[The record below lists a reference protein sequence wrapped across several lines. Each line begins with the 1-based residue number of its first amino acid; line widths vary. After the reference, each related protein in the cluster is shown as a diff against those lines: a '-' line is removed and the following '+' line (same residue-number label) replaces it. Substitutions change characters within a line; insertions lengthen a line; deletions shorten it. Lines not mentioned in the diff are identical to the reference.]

1 MPQRF
6 VISLA
11 SALVSVISHVSAFA
25 ATSTHTEIGMVLNTN
40 FDSKSCSPAMTTWG
54 GASSAC
60 ALSDSAHGSGSN
72 LSASAMATPGVLRA
86 KVDAYIDSA
95 YPGNQLAGLNTAA
108 NGAIR
113 ASQQDTLTLTAP
125 GLNGTTGTLVG
136 GYFLHGSATAAISGM
151 QGVNTSGNDSFAN
164 FSFGG
169 ELKLGSAKASFGGQ
183 GAADITLSH
192 PTPSVLPGYVQ
203 LTTSFT
209 FGSPLPL
216 SSSVAMDW
224 SSDARRVV
232 LYSGTPPFLVPVNTF
247 DSTANIEGKFGD
259 TIYWAGIVSVTDSV
273 GNAVAFTLT
282 SESGFDYGHAAAVP
296 EPSRVVLMFTGIAVL
311 LGWRRRVPRPVNSAG
326 NAPESWRARGLV
338 EALKISTVAALLCA
352 AQTPAQAYNYGGT
365 VQAGAGWRDGTF
377 GTPTGAYTSPGGG
390 QAAVDQSGTHFTPWT
405 VGSGSSTELGSANA
419 SSRAGPGG
427 LHLLASSSGSVTNAQ
442 PGVAVG
448 GRASADASGYVDDS
462 FVIQSA
468 TMPAGALVTMVFDI
482 GVHGSASGTGNWDGS
497 SGGGWNGYAQW
508 AAALHLV
515 GTGSAC
521 GCTAVDWSARRS
533 VAGSQG
539 APLRVTGNGVFGDQ
553 LFTAQVI
560 IGSPVSM
567 HLTGEVHSAA
577 SGIADFLLGGGAS
590 ATFEANLSHT
600 IGWGGIVQL
609 RDASGR
615 QITDFTA
622 ISTSSGFDYRQ
633 SALVPEPA
641 SWALM
646 LAGALALGGW
656 ARNRREGEGKDLEG
670 HHACAA

>member
-6 VISLA
+6 VLPLA
-11 SALVSVISHVSAFA
+11 GALVSVVTHVGAFA

-40 FDSKSCSPAMTTWG
+40 FDSKSCSPTMTTPG
-54 GASSAC
+54 GGSSAC
-60 ALSDSAHGSGSN
+60 VLTDSAHGSGSN
-72 LSASAMATPGVLRA
+72 LSASAVATPGVLRA
-86 KVDAYIDSA
+86 KVDAYVDSA
-95 YPGNQLAGLNTAA
+95 YPGNQLVGLNTAA
-108 NGAIR
+108 NGGIR

-169 ELKLGSAKASFGGQ
+169 ELRLGSAKARFGGR
-183 GAADITLSH
+183 GAADINLAH

-216 SSSVAMDW
+216 SSSMAMDW

-232 LYSGTPPFLVPVNTF
+232 LYSGTPPFLTPVNTF
-247 DSTANIEGKFGD
+247 DSAAHIEGKFGD
-259 TIYWAGIVSVTDSV
+259 TIYWAGIASVTDSA
-273 GNAVAFTLT
+273 GHAVAFTAT
-282 SESGFDYGHAAAVP
+282 SESGFDYGHAAVVP
-296 EPSRVVLMFTGIAVL
+296 EPSRVVLMLMGVAVL
-311 LGWRRRVPRPVNSAG
+311 LGWRRRVPRQL
-326 NAPESWRARGLV
+326 NAAATARESWRPRGLG
-338 EALKISTVAALLCA
+338 EALKVSTAAALLCA
-352 AQTPAQAYNYGGT
+352 LQAPAQAYSYGGT
-365 VQAGAGWRDGTF
+365 VQAGAGWRDGSF
-377 GTPTGAYTSPGGG
+377 GTPADTYASPGGG
-390 QAAVDQSGTHFTPWT
+390 KAAVDRTGTHFTPWT
-405 VGSGSSTELGSANA
+405 VGSVSSTEFGSAAA

-468 TMPAGALVTMVFDI
+468 TLPAGALVTMVFDI
-482 GVHGSASGTGNWDGS
+482 GVHGSASGIGSWDGS

-521 GCTAVDWSARRS
+521 GCTAVDWSARQS

-539 APLRVTGNGVFGDQ
+539 TPLRITGGGVFGDQ

-560 IGSPVSM
+560 IGSPVSL
-567 HLTGEVHSAA
+567 HLTGEVHSSAI
-577 SGIADFLLGGGAS
+577 GIADFFLGGGAS

-600 IGWGGIVQL
+600 MGWGGIVEL

-615 QITDFTA
+615 QVTDFTA
-622 ISTSSGFDYRQ
+622 ISTGSGFDYRQ

-641 SWALM
+641 GWALM

-656 ARNRREGEGKDLEG
+656 VRTRREGEGQDLG
-670 HHACAA
+670 GPHV

>member
-6 VISLA
+6 VIPLA
-11 SALVSVISHVSAFA
+11 IALVSVIAHVSAFA

-40 FDSKSCSPAMTTWG
+40 FDSKSCSPAMTTPG

-60 ALSDSAHGSGSN
+60 VLSDSAHGSGSN

-86 KVDAYIDSA
+86 RVDAYIDSA

-108 NGAIR
+108 NGGIR

-136 GYFLHGSATAAISGM
+136 GYFLHGSATASISGM

-169 ELKLGSAKASFGGQ
+169 ELTLGSAKASFGGQ
-183 GAADITLSH
+183 GAADINLAK

-232 LYSGTPPFLVPVNTF
+232 LYSGTPPFLIPVNTF
-247 DSTANIEGKFGD
+247 DSTARIEGKFGD
-259 TIYWAGIVSVTDSV
+259 TIYWAGLVSVTDSA
-273 GNAVAFTLT
+273 GNAVAFTVT
-282 SESGFDYGHAAAVP
+282 SESGFDYGHAAVVP
-296 EPSRVVLMFTGIAVL
+296 EPSRVVLMFTGVAVL
-311 LGWRRRVPRPVNSAG
+311 LGWRRRARRPVNAAAT
-326 NAPESWRARGLV
+326 APESWRARGLG
-338 EALKISTVAALLCA
+338 EALKISTAAALLCA
-352 AQTPAQAYNYGGT
+352 LQAPAQAYNYGGT

-377 GTPTGAYTSPGGG
+377 GTPADTYASPAGG
-390 QAAVDQSGTHFTPWT
+390 QAAVDQTGTHFTPWK
-405 VGSGSSTELGSANA
+405 VGSGSSTEFGSAAA

-427 LHLLASSSGSVTNAQ
+427 LHLMASSSGSVTNAQ
-442 PGVAVG
+442 PGLAVG

-462 FVIQSA
+462 FIIRSA
-468 TMPAGALVTMVFDI
+468 ALPAGALVTMVFDI
-482 GVHGSASGTGNWDGS
+482 GVHGSASGIGSWDGS

-508 AAALHLV
+508 AASLHLV

-521 GCTAVDWSARRS
+521 GCTTVDWSARQS
-533 VAGSQG
+533 VSGSQG
-539 APLRVTGNGVFGDQ
+539 TPVHTTGGGVFGDQ
-553 LFTAQVI
+553 HFTAQVI
-560 IGSPVSM
+560 IGSPVSL
-567 HLTGEVHSAA
+567 HLTGEVHSSA
-577 SGIADFLLGGGAS
+577 SGIADFFLGGGAS
-590 ATFEANLSHT
+590 ATFQANLSDT
-600 IGWGGIVQL
+600 IGWGGIVEL
-609 RDASGR
+609 RDASGNR
-615 QITDFTA
+615 VTDFTA
-622 ISTSSGFDYRQ
+622 ISAASGFDYRQ

-641 SWALM
+641 SWGLL

-656 ARNRREGEGKDLEG
+656 VRTRRGGGHQHLRG
-670 HHACAA
+670 HHV